1 MTNPRRAVVTALMKQ
16 EKSGYSNLVLSH
28 ALNEFDGLPRD
39 KAFVSAA
46 FYGTV
51 ERLFTLDFLL
61 QKCLAKPLHKLDAEV
76 RAILRSGLYQAKF
89 MASVPA
95 ACAIDE
101 SVKLTR
107 QMGKSS
113 AAGMVNA
120 VLRKATALDLSR
132 ETFANETQR
141 LSVLYSVSQP
151 IVQLLQQQLP
161 QICEPLLE
169 ASFTQP
175 TLCIRINTMR
185 TTLAEVEAAFAKQSI
200 PTQRG
205 TVLQSLYVQYQGDI
219 TDTKLFKRGF
229 FHVQGEASQLAC
241 SALHPQKGERVLDL
255 CAAPGGKSATLAQY
269 MQNDGTLLCA
279 DAAQNRLPLIAA
291 LLARNGITCAQI
303 VHNDASIYNADFAQ
317 ADAVLCDV
325 PCSGLGLLA
334 KKPDIRQKTLEG
346 LDALTCLQAK
356 ILDTAS
362 RYVKHGGRL
371 VYSTCTVNPQ
381 ENEKIVM
388 AFLEQHTEFKTVKP
402 ENIPAGAVECENFV
416 TLYPIYAKT
425 DGFFVAS
432 LERL

>member
-28 ALNEFDGLPRD
+28 ALNEFDGTPRD

-46 FYGTV
+46 FYGTT
-51 ERLFTLDFLL
+51 ERLLTLDFLL
-61 QKCLAKPLHKLDAEV
+61 QKHLAKPLCKLDAEV
-76 RAILRSGLYQAKF
+76 RAILRSGLYQARF
-89 MASVPA
+89 MESVPA

-101 SVKLTR
+101 AVKLTR

-113 AAGMVNA
+113 ASGMVNA
-120 VLRKATALDLSR
+120 ILRKASVFDLAA

-141 LSVLYSVSQP
+141 LSVLYSTSVP
-151 IVQLLQQQLP
+151 IVRLLQEKLPAICEQLLQ
-161 QICEPLLE
+161 

-175 TLCIRINTMR
+175 ALCIRVNTLK
-185 TTLAEVEAAFAKQSI
+185 TTCAEVEDAFAKQSVL
-200 PTQRG
+200 TQRG
-205 TVLQSLYVQYQGDI
+205 TVENSLYVQYQGDI
-219 TDTKLFKRGF
+219 TATKMFKRGY

-241 SALHPQKGERVLDL
+241 SALHPQKGERVIDL

-269 MQNDGTLLCA
+269 MQNSGVLLCA
-279 DAAQNRLPLIAA
+279 DVAQNRLPLIET
-291 LLARNGITCAQI
+291 LLARNDITCAK
-303 VHNDASIYNADFAQ
+303 VLHHDASVYSDAFAN

-334 KKPDIRQKTLEG
+334 KKPDIRQKTLAEI
-346 LDALTCLQAK
+346 DQLTQLQAQ

-371 VYSTCTVNPQ
+371 VYSTCTINPD
-381 ENEKIVM
+381 ENETIVA
-388 AFLEQHTEFKTVKP
+388 AFLKLHPEFKAVKVENVPDGTV
-402 ENIPAGAVECENFV
+402 NCESFV
-416 TLYPIYAKT
+416 TLYPIYVKT

>member
-1 MTNPRRAVVTALMKQ
+1 MTNPRRAVASALMKQ
-16 EKSGYSNLVLSH
+16 EKSGYSNLILSH

-39 KAFVSAA
+39 KAFVSAV

-61 QKCLAKPLHKLDAEV
+61 QKCLAKPLSKMDAEV

-89 MASVPA
+89 MESVPA

-101 SVKLTR
+101 AVKLTR

-120 VLRKATALDLSR
+120 VLRKASAMDLSQ
-132 ETFANETQR
+132 EKFANETQR
-141 LSVLYSVSQP
+141 LSILYSVSVP
-151 IVQLLQQQLP
+151 IVQLLQKKLP
-161 QICEPLLE
+161 DLCEPLLQ

-175 TLCIRINTMR
+175 MLCIRVNTLK
-185 TTLAEVEAAFAKQSI
+185 TTLAEVEAAFAKQSVV
-200 PTQRG
+200 TQRG
-205 TVLQSLYVQYQGDI
+205 TVPQSLYVQYQGDI
-219 TDTKLFKRGF
+219 TATKLFKNGY

-241 SALHPQKGERVLDL
+241 SALYPHKGERVLDV

-269 MQNDGTLLCA
+269 MQNSGTLLCA
-279 DAAQNRLPLIAA
+279 DAAQNRLPLIET
-291 LLARNGITCAQI
+291 LLLRNGITCAT
-303 VHNDASIYNADFAQ
+303 VTCNDASVYNEAFAE

-334 KKPDIRQKTLEG
+334 KKPDIRQKNLDG
-346 LDALTCLQAK
+346 LADLTQLQAK

-371 VYSTCTVNPQ
+371 VYSTCTINPD
-381 ENEKIVM
+381 ENETIVD
-388 AFLEQHTEFKTVKP
+388 AFLKAHTEFRAVKI
-402 ENIPAGAVECENFV
+402 ENVPDGAVKCESFV